1 MRIGSAIASG
11 ARHIVGVSLQALL
24 MAAIIT
30 ALVFA
35 AAAVSLSAPAGG
47 DSVFAAKGGNGRG
60 NNAVVTTAAWVSAT
74 PGNAAAWG
82 SRVDINGCGFAF
94 APVEVRVAHPAGT
107 SEAFMVGVWAN
118 GCMSSTYFTTQEPG
132 IYTIEVYQ
140 ASGNNGHET
149 NSLVASTTAS
159 VN

>member
-11 ARHIVGVSLQALL
+11 ARHVVGVSLQALL

-60 NNAVVTTAAWVSAT
+60 GGASSTTTSAWLAASPHAASVGETFAISGAGFNPASTTYLLVKKPSSTTFLYATVAADGTLSAS
-74 PGNAAAWG
+74 A
-82 SRVDINGCGFAF
+82 
-94 APVEVRVAHPAGT
+94 EVWETGRT
-107 SEAFMVGVWAN
+107 LIEAYQFGAN
-118 GCMSSTYFTTQEPG
+118 GSS
-132 IYTIEVYQ
+132 
-140 ASGNNGHET
+140 H
-149 NSLVASTTAS
+149 LVASCD
-159 VN
+159 VDVR

>member
-47 DSVFAAKGGNGRG
+47 DSVFAAKGGVKG
-60 NNAVVTTAAWVSAT
+60 APATAATTATLAVT
-74 PGNAAAWG
+74 CNP
-82 SRVDINGCGFAF
+82 CQ
-94 APVEVRVAHPAGT
+94 AGT
-107 SEAFMVGVWAN
+107 VVHFVGSGFDASQAQATLNIANAWTATAVAGDGTVSFDWPYFYGAGSYSAKAYQSQGNKMV
-118 GCMSSTYFTTQEPG
+118 
-132 IYTIEVYQ
+132 
-140 ASGNNGHET
+140 
-149 NSLVASTTAS
+149 LVAETT
-159 VN
+159 VNVE

>member
-60 NNAVVTTAAWVSAT
+60 GHGASAT
-74 PGNAAAWG
+74 TSSASLTVTPHNVAVGETFAISG
-82 SRVDINGCGFAF
+82 SGFD
-94 APVEVRVAHPAGT
+94 PSRTTYLLVKKP
-107 SEAFMVGVWAN
+107 
-118 GCMSSTYFTTQEPG
+118 SSTTFFYATVAADGTLSAITEVWETG
-132 IYTIEVYQ
+132 STIIEAYQ
-140 ASGNNGHET
+140 LSVNGASQ
-149 NSLVASTTAS
+149 LVATGDVV